1 VTDEQLG
8 REARELI
15 EQALREEK
23 QADPAELAQVRKRVL
38 TVSVGVGALG
48 SAGKTFAVPG
58 AIGAV
63 SIMKAALL
71 GASAAVVAVS
81 LSSVLGLHEP
91 APAPNSAPAPAP
103 NSAPAPAAPE
113 RAQPAPLE
121 PVVQMAPVE
130 HQAALETGAA
140 PTPQPVSPPPAA
152 RRSEGGSPVP
162 APIPPPLPA
171 PTAEPQRESTDA
183 PSANREGASSA
194 AGSDS
199 SLLQEIALLE
209 QVQAALRAGNGARA
223 LSLLDQKSP
232 ASGSGQLG
240 AERLAAEVFAACQV
254 GDRQRAGRAARLF
267 LQAYPATPASA
278 RVRASCAGE
287 EAER

>member
-1 VTDEQLG
+1 MTDEQLG

-91 APAPNSAPAPAP
+91 APAPNSAPAPA
-103 NSAPAPAAPE
+103 APE
-113 RAQPAPLE
+113 RAQPAPLD